1 MDLLTHFK
9 SLNYGRVD
17 DIINNLVFS
26 LFELVKSLVIN
37 TEEERDWKVNT
48 VFLLWRELM
57 KATTTIFLSY
67 RENKRFFSE
76 NMVYFTLHK
85 CIECIAYNL
94 KDIKI
99 SWGNL
104 VLDISL

>member
-37 TEEERDWKVNT
+37 TPEERDWKVNT
-48 VFLLWRELM
+48 EFLLWRELI
-57 KATTTIFLSY
+57 KTTTT
-67 RENKRFFSE
+67 FFSQR
-76 NMVYFTLHK
+76 K
-85 CIECIAYNL
+85 
-94 KDIKI
+94 
-99 SWGNL
+99 
-104 VLDISL
+104 

>member
-48 VFLLWRELM
+48 VFLPWRELM

-76 NMVYFTLHK
+76 NMLHK

>member
-9 SLNYGRVD
+9 SLNYERVD

-48 VFLLWRELM
+48 VFLLCRELM
-57 KATTTIFLSY
+57 KATDTIFLSY
-67 RENKRFFSE
+67 NENVFRFFIFRSL
-76 NMVYFTLHK
+76 FTKLT
-85 CIECIAYNL
+85 IS
-94 KDIKI
+94 KI
-99 SWGNL
+99 CAHF
-104 VLDISL
+104 

>member
-9 SLNYGRVD
+9 SLNYERVD

-48 VFLLWRELM
+48 VFLLCRELM
-57 KATTTIFLSY
+57 KATDTIFLSY
-67 RENKRFFSE
+67 NENVFRFFTFRSL
-76 NMVYFTLHK
+76 FTKLT
-85 CIECIAYNL
+85 IS
-94 KDIKI
+94 KI
-99 SWGNL
+99 CAHF
-104 VLDISL
+104 

>member
-48 VFLLWRELM
+48 VFLLCRELM
-57 KATTTIFLSY
+57 KATDTIFLSY
-67 RENKRFFSE
+67 NENVFRFFNFRSL
-76 NMVYFTLHK
+76 FTKLT
-85 CIECIAYNL
+85 IS
-94 KDIKI
+94 KI
-99 SWGNL
+99 CAHF
-104 VLDISL
+104 

>member
-57 KATTTIFLSY
+57 KATTTIFLHIG
-67 RENKRFFSE
+67 KIIGFSLKIWFILPFI
-76 NMVYFTLHK
+76 NVQSLLHT
-85 CIECIAYNL
+85 I
-94 KDIKI
+94 
-99 SWGNL
+99 
-104 VLDISL
+104 

>member
-9 SLNYGRVD
+9 SLNYERVD

-48 VFLLWRELM
+48 VFLLCRELM
-57 KATTTIFLSY
+57 KATDTIFLSY
-67 RENKRFFSE
+67 NENVFRFFIFRSL
-76 NMVYFTLHK
+76 FTKLA
-85 CIECIAYNL
+85 IS
-94 KDIKI
+94 KI
-99 SWGNL
+99 FAHF
-104 VLDISL
+104 

>member
-9 SLNYGRVD
+9 SLNYERVD

-48 VFLLWRELM
+48 VFLLCRELM
-57 KATTTIFLSY
+57 KATDTIFLSY
-67 RENKRFFSE
+67 NENVFRFFI
-76 NMVYFTLHK
+76 FR
-85 CIECIAYNL
+85 
-94 KDIKI
+94 
-99 SWGNL
+99 
-104 VLDISL
+104 

>member
-37 TEEERDWKVNT
+37 TLEERDWKVNT
-48 VFLLWRELM
+48 AFLLWRELM
-57 KATTTIFLSY
+57 KTTTTL
-67 RENKRFFSE
+67 FSQE
-76 NMVYFTLHK
+76 KLH
-85 CIECIAYNL
+85 
-94 KDIKI
+94 
-99 SWGNL
+99 
-104 VLDISL
+104 

>member
-9 SLNYGRVD
+9 SLNYERVD

-48 VFLLWRELM
+48 VFLLCRELM
-57 KATTTIFLSY
+57 KATDTIFLSY
-67 RENKRFFSE
+67 
-76 NMVYFTLHK
+76 
-85 CIECIAYNL
+85 I
-94 KDIKI
+94 
-99 SWGNL
+99 
-104 VLDISL
+104 